1 MIPCRQGLE
10 GVHGMLDYQTEAG
23 LLKGENPPDY
33 CWWNRFF
40 GRAVMYVAT
49 QAMLSPSYECTLL
62 YYDVVLKLK

>member
-23 LLKGENPPDY
+23 LLKGETPRTIVDGTD
-33 CWWNRFF
+33 FF

-49 QAMLSPSYECTLL
+49 QAMLSRSYECTLL
-62 YYDVVLKLK
+62 YYDVV